1 MKETMKTKDRCDTRI
16 IHMEKIRAAKNS
28 SLPDGELD
36 ALSQFFKTF
45 ADPSR
50 VKILMALG
58 QQEMCVCDLAAFLDI
73 SQSAVSH
80 QLRYLRSCRLVRNRR
95 DGTVLYYRLVD
106 KHVVE
111 IIGKGLEHIREL

>member
-1 MKETMKTKDRCDTRI
+1 MKTKDRCDTRI